1 MATAAILSNETIRAR
16 ISSGLDAL
24 RERFNAMRSSGY
36 DELDIDRD
44 DAVAFDAAQTAPIA
58 EVTPYSEGSA
68 IDTRPTI
75 RRASART
82 ATRTASPPSRKAP
95 PAADDRPLRPAGA
108 GAVRHTRVMQQT
120 GIAHPYLDAARKIL
134 PEVIALRRR
143 LHRVPE
149 VGLELPRTQALVLDA
164 VRGLG
169 LEPVAG
175 VTVGSVVATIEG
187 AGPGPTILLRADM
200 DGLPLTEET
209 GLDFASEHDG
219 RMHACGHDTHVAMLM
234 GAARLLL
241 EDRASWSG
249 RVLLMFQP
257 GEEGFHG
264 ARYMLEEGLLD
275 QSGGERPS
283 GAFALHIS
291 TLYET
296 GTIDVRPGPML
307 ASGDTLRITVRGRGG
322 HASTPYTA
330 VDPITVAA
338 EIVLALQL
346 MVTRRVD
353 VFDPAVVTI
362 AQVVAGTTTNIIPET
377 AFLAGTMR
385 TVSAAR
391 REAVKAEV
399 RRVCEGIA
407 AAHGASVELEIEPGY
422 PVTVNDD
429 GFTALVLGRGQG
441 GGRRGDDPAA
451 AGPDHGC
458 RGLLVCAPAGAG
470 GDGIRRCSASRSRCR
485 DRPDEPLE
493 PGRSSMSR
501 RWPPGSPPTWVSRVG
516 SCPAADRC

>member
-1 MATAAILSNETIRAR
+1 
-16 ISSGLDAL
+16 
-24 RERFNAMRSSGY
+24 
-36 DELDIDRD
+36 
-44 DAVAFDAAQTAPIA
+44 
-58 EVTPYSEGSA
+58 
-68 IDTRPTI
+68 
-75 RRASART
+75 
-82 ATRTASPPSRKAP
+82 
-95 PAADDRPLRPAGA
+95 
-108 GAVRHTRVMQQT
+108 MQQT
-120 GIAHPYLDAARKIL
+120 GIAHPYLDAAREIL

-149 VGLELPRTQALVLDA
+149 IGLELPRTQALVLDG
-164 VRGLG
+164 VRALG
-169 LEPVAG
+169 LEAIPG
-175 VTVGSVVATIEG
+175 ETVGSVVATIVG
-187 AGPGPTILLRADM
+187 AGPGPKILLRADM

-219 RMHACGHDTHVAMLM
+219 RMHACGHDTHVSMLM
-234 GAARLLL
+234 GAARVLLD
-241 EDRASWSG
+241 DRASWAG

-322 HASTPYTA
+322 HASTPHTA

-353 VFDPAVVTI
+353 AFDPAVVTI

-407 AAHGASVELEIEPGY
+407 AAHGATVELEIEPGY

-429 GFTALVLGRGQG
+429 AFAALVLDVAREVVGEEATRLLPAPIMGAEDFSYVLQQVPG
-441 GGRRGDDPAA
+441 AMAFVGARPPEVDVATAPMNHSNRVIFDESAMVAGIATYVGVARRFLSNG
-451 AGPDHGC
+451 
-458 RGLLVCAPAGAG
+458 
-470 GDGIRRCSASRSRCR
+470 
-485 DRPDEPLE
+485 
-493 PGRSSMSR
+493 
-501 RWPPGSPPTWVSRVG
+501 
-516 SCPAADRC
+516 